1 MCSKTV
7 IFPLPVTYC
16 TPFRS
21 VASQVR
27 GVDPP
32 SKGNGRCRNRAF
44 TRSLTRCAG
53 GTRRRPG
60 WRWVVEGSTGS
71 TGQHVD
77 VFFFFS
83 MGWRFANHQCR
94 GVSLVLHCFRYL
106 FVKIYEKNLERFI
119 VDMYLRGQDLDV
131 ENHCQPMQ
139 WVALR
144 LFRRERK

>member
-77 VFFFFS
+77 VFFFFRWVEGLLITSVEVFLWCFTVSGTFLWRS
-83 MGWRFANHQCR
+83 M
-94 GVSLVLHCFRYL
+94 
-106 FVKIYEKNLERFI
+106 KKNLERFI